1 MAQTNGKYLGCDDVK
16 IFWQSWQAENP
27 IAVVV
32 ISHGL
37 GEHGGRYGELASALV
52 GLNYTVYA
60 IDHRGHGQSYGH
72 RGSINRFQY
81 CVDDLNQLIDKVS
94 AEHQLP
100 VLLLGHSMGG
110 AIAVEFTLQ
119 HQEKLSALLL
129 SGAGLSV
136 DVVNMP
142 IQVLCGVLSMFIP
155 NLPSFAV
162 APDLVSRDSSVVKD
176 YFEDPLNLSSRIP
189 LKTISE
195 LVNKVKKLPAQ
206 FSSISLPILIMHGR
220 EDKLVPAS
228 SSEALFDRVG
238 STDKEMKIYP
248 GLYHEIL
255 NELPTDRQQVIND
268 ICEWIVGRFRA

>member
-1 MAQTNGKYLGCDDVK
+1 MPQTNGKFLGCDGVK

-27 IAVVV
+27 IAVFV

-37 GEHGGRYGELASALV
+37 GEHGGRYAELATALV
-52 GLNYTVYA
+52 ALNYAVYA

-72 RGSINRFQY
+72 RGAIDRFQY

-136 DVVNMP
+136 DVANMP
-142 IQVLCGVLSMFIP
+142 IQILCGVVSRFIP
-155 NLPSFAV
+155 DLPSFAV
-162 APDLVSRDSSVVKD
+162 AADLVSRDSSVVKD

-206 FSSISLPILIMHGR
+206 FSSISLPIFIMHGG

-228 SSEALFDRVG
+228 SSEALFDRVS
-238 STDKEMKIYP
+238 STDKELKIYP
-248 GLYHEIL
+248 GFYHEIL
-255 NELPTDRQQVIND
+255 NELPSDRQQVVDD
-268 ICEWIVGRFRA
+268 ICKWIVARFSN